1 MLHCA
6 AKPVG
11 KHRSRNVSSHESDNR
26 AGKIFRLDC
35 LIISI
40 EINILILLNI
50 VVSGDI
56 FPV

>member
-1 MLHCA
+1 MFQA
-6 AKPVG
+6 MNQTIEPG
-11 KHRSRNVSSHESDNR
+11 KF
-26 AGKIFRLDC
+26 FRLDC
-35 LIISI
+35 LIISV